1 MNWDSGLEDIT
12 LVSPLVS
19 TRLSVGS
26 NPRVSFREDTKT
38 SGGNPEG
45 PNPGHEHDFFLLVVF
60 VLQGPFFQDSPRL
73 RRPLSSQTKT
83 RPTVHTFA
91 TTKVWDNCGRVF
103 SL

>member
-73 RRPLSSQTKT
+73 RRH
-83 RPTVHTFA
+83 PTLVDHFPNISFWGFPQEA
-91 TTKVWDNCGRVF
+91 GP
-103 SL
+103 